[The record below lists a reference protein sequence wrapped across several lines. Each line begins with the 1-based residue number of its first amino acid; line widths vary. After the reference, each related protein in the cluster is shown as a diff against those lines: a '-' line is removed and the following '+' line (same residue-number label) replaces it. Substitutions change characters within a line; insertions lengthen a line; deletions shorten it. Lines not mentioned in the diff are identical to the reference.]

1 VQQELQLNHIE
12 REPNLLRRQ
21 EQLRDLQLQQQMQF
35 LQDQSRTKLMQQD
48 LNRLR

>member
-1 VQQELQLNHIE
+1 VQQDLKLNEIE
-12 REPNLLRRQ
+12 REQNPFRRQ
-21 EQLRDLQLQQQMQF
+21 KQIRELELQQQMQF

>member
-1 VQQELQLNHIE
+1 MNQIELEQS
-12 REPNLLRRQ
+12 PFRRQ
-21 EQLRDLQLQQQMQF
+21 EQIRELQLQQQMQF